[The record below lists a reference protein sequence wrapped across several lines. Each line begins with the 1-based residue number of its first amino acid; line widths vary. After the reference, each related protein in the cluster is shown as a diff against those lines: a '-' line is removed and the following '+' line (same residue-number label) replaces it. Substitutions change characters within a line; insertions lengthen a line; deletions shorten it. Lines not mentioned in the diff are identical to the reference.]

1 MSALRLTAFD
11 GLIPRMSPTLMSQT
25 FSQIANNVKLYS
37 KELRYWRG
45 PTVVYTPPNAAYQTL
60 YRLFNRAGASA
71 FLLWTTDVNV
81 VMSPLAD
88 TTGEAR
94 FYYTGD
100 GVPKQSNY
108 AMATGGAEPYPSASM
123 PLGLTPPP
131 AAPALALTVSGTGTV
146 ETRAYVYTNI
156 QTFGSVK
163 NESAPSPPT
172 SIDIPELGSTVTVSG
187 FSAPVGVENIT
198 SRRIYRTVPGATTVT
213 YQFVAEIA
221 VGTASY
227 ADALTVAQLGEVLPS
242 EGWLP
247 PPADLAN
254 LLALPGGAL
263 VGFSGN
269 TVWFSEPYHPHAWPP
284 KYAIT
289 LPVLMIVG
297 LGVVGSSVV
306 AMSGTYPTFI
316 HGGDPGSMYTEKI
329 PLPEPCVYKS
339 TIASDE
345 DGIIYA
351 SPNGLV
357 LISPDVRGIVTS
369 NLFTADEWR
378 PLIPLTMKA
387 TILQGRYFGVFPN
400 QVPSKAIVLSRTD
413 PPALSNLQLPAIA
426 LHTDARNGLLFYVN
440 DTDHKV
446 YQLDADETTPLDYEW
461 KSKRF
466 LFEGASTYSLMR
478 MDADY
483 DQLTNMAAYDAARAA
498 AIAWNNSHFPGDLQG
513 ALNSVPIN
521 TWDLDGSILVN
532 LPPPASSRTI
542 QVVLYGDDGD
552 LMANLSP
559 GSLDPIRIPPFKSR
573 ELEVSILGNIDVRSL
588 HMATTIEELMVG
600 Q

>member
-1 MSALRLTAFD
+1 MSAIRLAAFD
-11 GLIPRMSPTLMSQT
+11 GMIPRMSPTEMAAT

-37 KELRYWRG
+37 TELRYWRG
-45 PTVVYTPPNAAYQTL
+45 PTMVYAPPNAAYQTL
-60 YRLFNRAGASA
+60 YRLFNLAGASV

-88 TTGEAR
+88 TNGECR

-108 AMATGGAEPYPSASM
+108 AMASGGAEPYPSASM
-123 PLGLTPPP
+123 PLGMTVPPSP
-131 AAPALALTVSGTGTV
+131 PTLAETVTGTGTI
-146 ETRAYVYTNI
+146 ETRVYVYTNV
-156 QTFGSVK
+156 QTFGSVQ
-163 NESAPSPPT
+163 NESAPSAPAT
-172 SIDIPELGSTVTVSG
+172 IDVPEVGSTVTISG
-187 FSAPVGVENIT
+187 FAAPVAAENIT
-198 SRRIYRTVPGATTVT
+198 SRRIYRTVDGATTVT
-213 YQFVAEIA
+213 YEFVAEIPVA
-221 VGTASY
+221 TASY
-227 ADALTVAQLGEVLPS
+227 ADTLTVAQLGEVLPT

-247 PPADLAN
+247 PPANLAG
-254 LLALPGGAL
+254 LVALPTGTLA
-263 VGFSGN
+263 GFSGN

-289 LPVLMIVG
+289 LPVLAIIG
-297 LGVVGSSVV
+297 LGVVGSSVAV
-306 AMSGTYPTFI
+306 MSSTYPTFI
-316 HGGDPGSMYTEKI
+316 HGGDPGAMYTEKV

-357 LISPDVRGIVTS
+357 LLSDAVRGIVTS

-378 PLIPLTMKA
+378 PLIPLTMKS

-400 QVPSKAIVLSRTD
+400 QEPSKAIVLSRTD
-413 PPALSNLQLPAIA
+413 PPALSNLQIPAIA
-426 LHTDARNGLLFYVN
+426 LHTDARNGFLFYVN

-466 LFEGASTYSLMR
+466 LFEGASTFSLMR
-478 MDADY
+478 LDAEY
-483 DQLTNMAAYDAARAA
+483 DQLTNMAAYEAAYNA
-498 AIAWNNSHFPGDLQG
+498 AIAWNNSHFPGDLQS
-513 ALNSVPIN
+513 ALNSVPMN

-542 QVVLYGDDGD
+542 QVVIYGDDGN

-559 GSLDPIRIPPFKSR
+559 DTLDPIRIPPFKSR
-573 ELEVSILGNIDVRSL
+573 ELEVSILGNINVRSL
-588 HMATTIEELMVG
+588 HFATTMQEIMRG